1 MTAIAFTLSEMPAMR
16 LIRHAMAQ
24 SILLMPSANMKS
36 RLDNM

>member
-16 LIRHAMAQ
+16 LIRQAMAQ